1 MYTTTIIFAS
11 IVSLIFLAV
20 ALIPVIL
27 AYVEAFGV
35 RNKYKR
41 RYAMVDAHKCL
52 GLWCGALFVVPFL
65 VILFACFGQAIAA
78 A

>member
-1 MYTTTIIFAS
+1 MYSTAITFAI
-11 IVSLIFLAV
+11 IVSLIFMAL

-27 AYVEAFGV
+27 AYIEAFGV

-52 GLWCGALFVVPFL
+52 GLWCGALFVVPF
-65 VILFACFGQAIAA
+65 VVVLFACFGQMAA
-78 A
+78 S